1 MKTKFLCTLM
11 TATIALT
18 ASGCASTDPVSKK
31 MIDDINSIGTVEAND
46 EPLISKLE
54 STYMTLT
61 DSQKD
66 QVSNY
71 ITLIEAREK
80 VDKII
85 QNQKKLGKVERY
97 AYKACL
103 YIKNMCKDP
112 SSFKLISLSG
122 DTDHYSY
129 KYVFEI
135 EFSAKN
141 GFGGVG
147 TETVYVAIDDGDR
160 CIYGA
165 GSIGFG
171 SNSSISITRI
181 EAAFADPSLAR

>member
-1 MKTKFLCTLM
+1 MKTKLSCTLM
-11 TATIALT
+11 AAIITFA
-18 ASGCASTDPVSKK
+18 ASGCTSTDPVAQK

-46 EPLISKLE
+46 EALITELE
-54 STYMTLT
+54 DIYSTLT
-61 DSQKD
+61 EAQKN
-66 QVSNY
+66 QVNNY

-85 QNQKKLGKVERY
+85 QNQKKLGKVEKY

-147 TETVYVAIDDGDR
+147 TETVYVAIDNSDN

-171 SNSSISITRI
+171 SNSSISISRI